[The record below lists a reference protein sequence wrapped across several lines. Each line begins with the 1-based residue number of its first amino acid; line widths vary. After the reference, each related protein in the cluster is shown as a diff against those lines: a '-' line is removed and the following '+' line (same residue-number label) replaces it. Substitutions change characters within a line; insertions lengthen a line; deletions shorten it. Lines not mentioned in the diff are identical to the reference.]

1 MINRRELL
9 IAMSAA
15 ALGAAAT
22 TAPALAELLEPGLEG
37 WQNPAPAGQA
47 KQVGDHAADERLRT
61 DLARLMPRA
70 NSEEGVPMFLACIN
84 LVPDN
89 TSHKV
94 TAIRP
99 SALSTEVAA
108 EFRRTA
114 AAWERIRPNP
124 TVADVAEV
132 IVVMADR
139 DFRQGGK
146 EQTS

>member
-1 MINRRELL
+1 MINRREML
-9 IAMSAA
+9 IAISAA

-22 TAPALAELLEPGLEG
+22 SAPALAELLEPGLEG
-37 WQNPAPAGQA
+37 LQSSAPAGQA
-47 KQVGDHAADERLRT
+47 KHAVDDAADERLRN

-70 NSEEGVPMFLACIN
+70 NSEEGVPVFLACLN

-89 TSHKV
+89 HAHKV
-94 TAIRP
+94 TSIRP
-99 SALSTEVAA
+99 TAFSTNVAA
-108 EFRRTA
+108 EFRQTA

-132 IVVMADR
+132 IVVLADR
-139 DFRQGGK
+139 DFMQGGK